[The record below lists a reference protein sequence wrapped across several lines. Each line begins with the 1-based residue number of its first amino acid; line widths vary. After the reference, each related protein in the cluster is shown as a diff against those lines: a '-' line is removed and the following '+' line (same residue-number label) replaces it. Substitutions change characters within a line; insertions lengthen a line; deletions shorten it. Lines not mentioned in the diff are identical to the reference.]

1 MNKQQWKKNTVLFL
15 GSQTV
20 SLFGSSLVQYAI
32 LWYITLE
39 TKSGVMMTI
48 SIICGFLPVF
58 FLSPF
63 AGVWADRYNRKM
75 LIVLSDSM
83 IAFTT
88 LILAILFLAG
98 YDMIW
103 LLFVASGIRA
113 IGSAVQM
120 PAVGA
125 FLPQIVPEE
134 KLTRV
139 NGINTSIQA
148 MVMLVSPM
156 LSGALLTFAS
166 IEIIFF
172 VDVVTAAIA
181 AMILLVFLQVPV
193 HNKAKEKQTTSY
205 FADMKEGIAYIR
217 QHQYIKR
224 YFIFCA
230 GFFLFIA
237 PVAFLTP
244 LQVVRSFGDEVW
256 RLTAIEIAFS
266 IGMMGGG
273 AIMAVWGGFRNRI
286 HSMAFACMGVGIGTL
301 ALGVVPDFWVYLAV
315 MAVIG
320 ITIPIFNTPATV
332 LLQETVDMDFLGRV
346 FSVLSMISSSVMPLG
361 MLFFGPLSDVIR
373 IEWMLVA
380 TGLMI
385 AAQAC
390 FLLFDRALLAAG
402 EPRVGTKVEEDVIE

>member
-1 MNKQQWKKNTVLFL
+1 LNKQQWKKNTVLFL
-15 GSQTV
+15 GSQTM

-32 LWYITLE
+32 MWYITLE

-75 LIVLSDSM
+75 IIVLSDSM

-88 LILAILFLAG
+88 LILAILFLIG

-113 IGSAVQM
+113 IGTAVQM

-139 NGINTSIQA
+139 NGINASVQA

-181 AMILLVFLQVPV
+181 AMILLFFLHVPA
-193 HNKAKEKQTTSY
+193 HNKAKEKQTTGY
-205 FADMKEGIAYIR
+205 FADMKEGIGYIR
-217 QHQYIKR
+217 QHRFIMR
-224 YFIFCA
+224 YFLFCA

-237 PVAFLTP
+237 PVSFLTP

-273 AIMAVWGGFRNRI
+273 AIMAAWGGFRNRI

-301 ALGVVPDFWVYLAV
+301 ALGIVPNFWVYLAV
-315 MAVIG
+315 MAAIG

-361 MLFFGPLSDVIR
+361 MLFFGPLSDVVR

-385 AAQAC
+385 AVQAV
-390 FLLFDRALLAAG
+390 FLRFDRALLTAG
-402 EPRVGTKVEEDVIE
+402 EPLAGTKMKEDVIE